1 MSDNFEFFIDVVK
14 SIIFT
19 IIFIGFILVF
29 SFICCIVTS
38 NIFKGI
44 DMSSYYVVKEDYY
57 CNFKP
62 SGETE
67 DTWYKYNSKE
77 DNWFQIEDDDL
88 PYQLAI
94 RDMKSDHWYSNTWS
108 EGSPFSD
115 FRESKS
121 FEEYSDSKVA

>member
-19 IIFIGFILVF
+19 VIFIGFILVF
-29 SFICCIVTS
+29 SFICCIVTN

-44 DMSSYYVVKEDYY
+44 DMSSYYLVKEDYY

-67 DTWYKYNSKE
+67 DTWYKYDSKE

-94 RDMKSDHWYSNTWS
+94 TDLKNDHWYSNTWS
-108 EGSPFSD
+108 GGCPFSD
-115 FRESKS
+115 FRESES
-121 FEEYSDSKVA
+121 FEEYLDSKVA

>member
-29 SFICCIVTS
+29 SFICCIVTR

-44 DMSSYYVVKEDYY
+44 DMSSYYLVKEDYY

-67 DTWYKYNSKE
+67 DTWYKYDSKD

-121 FEEYSDSKVA
+121 FEEYLDSKVA

>member
-19 IIFIGFILVF
+19 VIFIGFILVF
-29 SFICCIVTS
+29 SFICCIVTN

-44 DMSSYYVVKEDYY
+44 DMSSYYLVKEDYY

-67 DTWYKYNSKE
+67 DTWYKYDSKE

-94 RDMKSDHWYSNTWS
+94 TDLKNDHWYSNTWS
-108 EGSPFSD
+108 GGCPFSD

-121 FEEYSDSKVA
+121 FEEYLNSKVA

>member
-29 SFICCIVTS
+29 SFICCIVTD

-62 SGETE
+62 SSEAE
-67 DTWYKYNSKE
+67 DTWYKYDSKD

-108 EGSPFSD
+108 GGSPFSD
-115 FRESKS
+115 FRESKF
-121 FEEYSDSKVA
+121 FEEYLNSKVA

>member
-44 DMSSYYVVKEDYY
+44 DMPSYYVVKEDYY

-67 DTWYKYNSKE
+67 DTWYKYDSKD

-94 RDMKSDHWYSNTWS
+94 RDMKSDHWYSNIWS

-121 FEEYSDSKVA
+121 FEEYLDSKVA